1 MPETT
6 NALVV
11 TRLREVADLLEQQG
25 ANAFRVSA
33 YRRATSTV
41 LALEDDLIEIYT
53 RGGLDALTALPGIG
67 ISIASA
73 IQEMIRTGR
82 WGQLERLR
90 GLAEPE
96 VLFQSIPGVGKSLAR
111 QLHQILEVDTL
122 EALEVAA
129 HDERLET
136 VPGVGPRRSAMIR
149 ASLADILRQG
159 RPRLPVPSREPSVDL
174 LLDVDRNYRAQ
185 AQSDRLPRIAPRRF
199 NPAGEAWLPVL
210 HAERDSWQF
219 TALYSNTARAHELG
233 RVRDWVVIYFHTD
246 VDVEDQRAVV
256 TETRGPLEEKRVVRG
271 LEADCRSYYA
281 RRGDGEGI

>member
-1 MPETT
+1 MI
-6 NALVV
+6 A
-11 TRLREVADLLEQQG
+11 
-25 ANAFRVSA
+25 
-33 YRRATSTV
+33 
-41 LALEDDLIEIYT
+41 IYA

-111 QLHQILEVDTL
+111 QLHQTLEVDTL

-129 HDERLET
+129 HDGRLEA

-233 RVRDWVVIYFHTD
+233 RIRDWVVIYFHTD
-246 VDVEDQRAVV
+246 DDVEGQRTVV
-256 TETRGPLEEKRVVRG
+256 TETRGVLEGKRVIRG
-271 LEADCRSYYA
+271 LEADCRSYYS
-281 RRGDGEGI
+281 RKGDREGI

>member
-1 MPETT
+1 MPEAT

-11 TRLREVADLLEQQG
+11 TRLREVADLLEQQA
-25 ANAFRVSA
+25 ANSFRVSA
-33 YRRATSTV
+33 YRRAANTV
-41 LALEDDLIEIYT
+41 VALEDDLTEVYA

-67 ISIASA
+67 TPIASA

-82 WGQLERLR
+82 WGQLERLH

-111 QLHQILEVDTL
+111 QIHQTLEVDTL

-129 HDERLET
+129 HDGRLET
-136 VPGVGPRRSAMIR
+136 VPGVGRRRSAMIR

-159 RPRLPVPSREPSVDL
+159 RPRRPLPSREPSVEL
-174 LLDVDRNYRAQ
+174 LLEVDRDYRAQ
-185 AQSDRLPRIAPRRF
+185 AQSGRLPRIAPRRF

-210 HAERDSWQF
+210 HTERDRWQF

-246 VDVEDQRAVV
+246 DEVEGQRTVV
-256 TETRGPLEEKRVVRG
+256 TETRGPLEGKRVVRG
-271 LEADCRSYYA
+271 LEADCRRYYA
-281 RRGDGEGI
+281 KRGDSERA